1 MRTTLDLSDP
11 LFRQL
16 KARAALRGMT
26 LKDLLTQ
33 IIEAALEEPE
43 QPAPRKRSPL
53 PVTRRLG
60 EGPPIPYRTN
70 AELNAILDDEGA
82 KNTLG
87 VYETGRSS

>member
-1 MRTTLDLSDP
+1 MRTTLDLSDL

-33 IIEAALEEPE
+33 IIQAALEEPE
-43 QPAPRKRSPL
+43 QPAPRKRSSL
-53 PVTRRLG
+53 PVARRLG

-70 AELNAILDDEGA
+70 AETHAILDEEEA
-82 KNTLG
+82 RSALKA
-87 VYETGRSS
+87 YETGRSS